1 MAGKIILLGLNE
13 KVGVANCFRDMCHL
27 SDGGEVVRDAENFGD
42 EANLGQEAE
51 GRTILRLRGLLD
63 NARSGE
69 DQGSFRPR
77 WRRRH

>member
-1 MAGKIILLGLNE
+1 
-13 KVGVANCFRDMCHL
+13 MCHL
-27 SDGGEVVRDAENFGD
+27 SDGGEVVLDAENFGD
-42 EANLGQEAE
+42 EANLGQETE

-63 NARSGE
+63 NAKSGE